1 MLLRTAVF
9 VSNKKLNDQLET
21 VRSRT
26 AAGAGSC
33 LSALSDLSPMSTS
46 IPSSSG
52 EQEEEGEE
60 GVLWEG
66 GRRQVVAENLTLR
79 SMGASA
85 EPATADAAGEGDLL
99 LVALEAA
106 AARAADL
113 AAPNLARRS
122 LCSAM
127 RSM

>member
-1 MLLRTAVF
+1 M
-9 VSNKKLNDQLET
+9 
-21 VRSRT
+21 
-26 AAGAGSC
+26 
-33 LSALSDLSPMSTS
+33 ALSDLSPMSTS

-99 LVALEAA
+99 LVALDAA
-106 AARAADL
+106 AAKAADL